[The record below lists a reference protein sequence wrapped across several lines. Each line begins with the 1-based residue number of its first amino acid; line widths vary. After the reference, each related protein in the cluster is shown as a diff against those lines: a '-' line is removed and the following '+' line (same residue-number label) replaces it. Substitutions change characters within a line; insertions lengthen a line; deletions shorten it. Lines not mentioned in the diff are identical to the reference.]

1 MEQRNPGVEL
11 LSSKEPIPILC
22 HRSHGGDHRRMDPS
36 TMKCSGTA
44 RTFPQP
50 RSPSASKV
58 PFIVIRISLGIV
70 FLVATADK
78 ILHPAPFSRI
88 LHNYQ
93 ILPSSLVNL
102 AAIILPWTELLLGL
116 FLLAGWWLYG
126 TVLLSG
132 ALFTVFLG
140 ALAFNAARGL
150 DIHCGCFS
158 TSLDAGGGIAWNLVR
173 DLGFWV
179 MALYL
184 GFQLFRKG
192 QPPGT
197 GRQGEDP
204 GCHPLT

>member
-1 MEQRNPGVEL
+1 
-11 LSSKEPIPILC
+11 
-22 HRSHGGDHRRMDPS
+22 
-36 TMKCSGTA
+36 
-44 RTFPQP
+44 
-50 RSPSASKV
+50 SPSASKV

-70 FLVATADK
+70 FFAASADK
-78 ILHPAPFSRI
+78 ILHPAPFARI
-88 LHNYQ
+88 IHNYQ

-102 AAIILPWTELLLGL
+102 TAIILPWTELLLGL

-158 TSLDAGGGIAWNLVR
+158 TSLEAGGGTVWTMVR

-184 GFQLFRKG
+184 GCRLFLR
-192 QPPGT
+192 
-197 GRQGEDP
+197 GRPSERGKQGEDP
-204 GCHPLT
+204 RCPPLT